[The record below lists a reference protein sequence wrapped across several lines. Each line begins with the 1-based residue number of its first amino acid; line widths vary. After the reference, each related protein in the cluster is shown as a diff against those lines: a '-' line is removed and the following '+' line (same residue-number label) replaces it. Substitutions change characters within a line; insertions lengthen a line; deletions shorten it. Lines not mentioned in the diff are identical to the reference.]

1 MKNNFTIGEF
11 NGLPETGQFN
21 IIWQHAFMMGKRT
34 EGDYEIT
41 LFSLFSFYVELYY
54 NLKVNF
60 FKEIKAMPTIE
71 NPEGYKQLPSFKSKL
86 NV

>member
-1 MKNNFTIGEF
+1 MKNNLTIVEF
-11 NGLPETGQFN
+11 HGLPEAEQFN
-21 IIWQHAFMMGKRT
+21 IIWQHGFMMGKKT

-60 FKEIKAMPTIE
+60 FKEIKALITTE
-71 NPEGYKQLPSFKSKL
+71 NLEGYKQLPSFKSKL
-86 NV
+86 TV